1 MSVGDARNH
10 IYTRFIAQWADRTP
24 FQLDN
29 EKFEIPSTGPWVR
42 LVVRNTLGE
51 QDTLGRA
58 GNRKFLR
65 NGLIAAQV
73 FTEASTGTAQGDTLA
88 EAVRDIFEGESF
100 NGILANNGTITE
112 LDQQD
117 GRWYQHNV
125 SVAFFV
131 EQIK

>member
-1 MSVGDARNH
+1 MSVGDARNT
-10 IYTRFIAQWADRTP
+10 IYTRFINEWADRTP

-29 EKFEIPSTGPWVR
+29 ETFEIPTSGPWVR

-51 QDTLGRA
+51 QDTLGRP
-58 GNRKFLR
+58 GNRKYLR
-65 NGLIAAQV
+65 NGFIAGQV
-73 FTEASTGTAQGDTLA
+73 FTPVNEGTAQGDLLA
-88 EAVRDIFEGESF
+88 EQLRDIFEGTSF
-100 NGILANNGTITE
+100 GGILANNGTITE